1 MKAHCVARWK
11 HLDLYAAHNAYS
23 SKCNA
28 KYAGTKL
35 QSIRSKYLLRAISHK
50 RTRRTSARVIIDER
64 RGMTRCAGPLWR
76 TELPRM
82 ASVVAGRL
90 RIMFKVLAIVVY
102 EVLILKD
109 K

>member
-1 MKAHCVARWK
+1 
-11 HLDLYAAHNAYS
+11 
-23 SKCNA
+23 
-28 KYAGTKL
+28 
-35 QSIRSKYLLRAISHK
+35 
-50 RTRRTSARVIIDER
+50 
-64 RGMTRCAGPLWR
+64 
-76 TELPRM
+76 M